1 MLSSRDEA
9 GNIRHN
15 KIRIKRIHIPSKNGE
30 GRNITDLTAYLNRE
44 HPVDDTIQICLSSN
58 KFYTALQSCIN
69 LKSFDSFTYD
79 DFLNGFSIDLKDYQ
93 DFEKRFLFENFISFG
108 KECNFLKTVE
118 DKRDIFTSSYMI
130 VNRKKRSPRFEE
142 DIISKMAEQRMK
154 SDPQVL
160 KRIEEKENEI
170 IKQVF
175 ERKYK
180 QKSLSEFID

>member
-1 MLSSRDEA
+1 MVV
-9 GNIRHN
+9 N
-15 KIRIKRIHIPSKNGE
+15 K
-30 GRNITDLTAYLNRE
+30 
-44 HPVDDTIQICLSSN
+44 
-58 KFYTALQSCIN
+58 
-69 LKSFDSFTYD
+69 
-79 DFLNGFSIDLKDYQ
+79 
-93 DFEKRFLFENFISFG
+93 
-108 KECNFLKTVE
+108 
-118 DKRDIFTSSYMI
+118 
-130 VNRKKRSPRFEE
+130 KKRSPQFEE